1 MTHRS
6 TLKALV
12 QSCSDCTG
20 ISVYALLNKK
30 ATGRGN
36 GIGYAKHAIWWI
48 MYNDLGFSSPDI
60 GRQFDVCH
68 TTVVYA
74 IGRCK
79 KRPIPEARRIAVQ
92 RIARQIRDDLNIEEK
107 PERLNNVKKVI
118 PKIKIKFEP
127 RPEPEPEPELVG
139 ADTEPDSALALL
151 LRRGLPRYNAEKL
164 LSRIRI

>member
-20 ISVYALLNKK
+20 ISVYALMHKR
-30 ATGRGN
+30 ATCRGD

-48 MYNDLGFSSPDI
+48 MYNDLGFSFPDI

-79 KRPIPEARRIAVQ
+79 KRPIPEARRVAVQ

-107 PERLNNVKKVI
+107 PERLNNVKKII
-118 PKIKIKFEP
+118 PKMKIKFEP
-127 RPEPEPEPELVG
+127 RPEPKNEFVGSNTEPEP
-139 ADTEPDSALALL
+139 ALALL